1 MSILEQALDDAQQ
14 RSLRG
19 SGVITESEVA
29 IKIGDLYVAQNIV
42 TSERRPITIHVPMTE
57 QKQVLRG

>member
-14 RSLRG
+14 RNLRG

-42 TSERRPITIHVPMTE
+42 TSERRPITIYTPMTE
-57 QKQVLRG
+57 QKQILRG